1 MSRIFKTAASV
12 LALLLV
18 IAMALVGCGTQGGG
32 ETNSGAKTMGS
43 VKKIIE
49 AFDAKE
55 YEEAYE
61 LFAEKELDA
70 EQQASLV
77 ESLSERID
85 KAVSDYSND
94 EIALETAQQML
105 NAIQGFNLSKL
116 KTKLATSTS
125 ELSSLSTSK
134 TKYADGLIAFSK
146 LDWVTAIDCF
156 SKVVEKD
163 CYYADAVQRSD
174 EAVSKML
181 EDISSKIALQDYD
194 TALSFAEQLRSLRP
208 ANTEVV
214 AKITEINTAKAEL
227 ELEMQRQEA
236 MSAAQ
241 SSYDQGNYTEA
252 FDALDSFI
260 STHTGD
266 QEAIDAL
273 KKLKDDYVNL
283 IIPKADEA
291 MQKQEYLRALDML
304 NNAVS
309 VLPDQRFTSK
319 LDELNAVKPTYLCE
333 LSCANSQCYEIAEAG
348 KTYMSATGAEYSFDF
363 GNLFMLSCRDNYSG
377 KGFAKFFLNYN
388 YSTLKFTLDID
399 EETAQDASGTFKIIG
414 DGVVLKELKVSRQ
427 FAPMA
432 IELDVSN
439 VGWLEFEINDSTG
452 WVWIPFM
459 KCIISNA
466 YFEK

>member
-32 ETNSGAKTMGS
+32 ETNSGAKTTGS

-77 ESLSERID
+77 ESLSVRID

-194 TALSFAEQLRSLRP
+194 TALSLAEQLRSLRP

-273 KKLKDDYVNL
+273 KKLKDAYVNL

-304 NNAVS
+304 NNAIS

-333 LSCANSQCYEIAEAG
+333 LSCADDKEYYYAG
-348 KTYMSATGAEYSFDF
+348 PGKNYKSVTGVEYNYDF
-363 GNLFMLSCRDNYSG
+363 GNLFFLVNKQNTYSG
-377 KGFAKFFLNYN
+377 GYAKYFLNYS
-388 YSTLKFTLDID
+388 YKTICFTLDVG
-399 EETAQDASGTFKIIG
+399 EETAQGARGKFKIIG
-414 DGVVLKELKVSRQ
+414 DGEVLKELSISKQ
-427 FAPMA
+427 FSPTL

-439 VGWLEFEINDSTG
+439 VGWLTLEYTQPEKYSYAL
-452 WVWIPFM
+452 V
-459 KCIISNA
+459 IIA
-466 YFEK
+466 GGYLEK

>member
-1 MSRIFKTAASV
+1 MSKILKAAASA

-18 IAMALVGCGTQGGG
+18 IALTMVGCGTQGGG
-32 ETNSGAKTMGS
+32 ETNSGIKATGS

-55 YEEAYE
+55 YEEAYA

-70 EQQASLV
+70 DQQASLV

-85 KAVSDYSND
+85 KVVSDYSND

-105 NAIQGFNLSKL
+105 NAIQGFNLQKL

-134 TKYADGLIAFSK
+134 AKYDDGLIAFSK

-163 CYYADAVQRSD
+163 CNYADAVQRSD
-174 EAVSKML
+174 EAVTKML

-194 TALSFAEQLRSLRP
+194 TALSLAEQLRSLLP
-208 ANTEVV
+208 TNTEVV
-214 AKITEINTAKAEL
+214 TKIAEINTAKAEL
-227 ELEMQRQEA
+227 EHEKQRQEA

-252 FDALDSFI
+252 FDTLDRFI

-304 NNAVS
+304 NNAIS
-309 VLPDQRFTSK
+309 VLPDQRFTAK

-333 LSCANSQCYEIAEAG
+333 LSCANSQCYGIAEGG

-363 GNLFMLSCRDNYSG
+363 GNLFMLSCRDNYFG

-452 WVWIPFM
+452 RVWIPFM

>member
-32 ETNSGAKTMGS
+32 ETNSGAKTTGS

-77 ESLSERID
+77 ESLSVRID

-194 TALSFAEQLRSLRP
+194 TALSLAEQLRSLRP

-304 NNAVS
+304 NNAIL

-319 LDELNAVKPTYLCE
+319 LDELNAIKPTYLCE
-333 LSCANSQCYEIAEAG
+333 LSCADDKEYYYAG
-348 KTYMSATGAEYSFDF
+348 PGKNYKSVTGVEYNYDF
-363 GNLFMLSCRDNYSG
+363 GNLFFLVNKQYTYSG
-377 KGFAKFFLNYN
+377 GYAKYFLNYS
-388 YSTLKFTLDID
+388 YKTICFTLDVG
-399 EETAQDASGTFKIIG
+399 EETAQGARGKFKIIG
-414 DGVVLKELKVSRQ
+414 DGEVLKELSISKQ
-427 FAPMA
+427 FSPTL

-439 VGWLEFEINDSTG
+439 VGWLTLEYTQPEKYSYAL
-452 WVWIPFM
+452 V
-459 KCIISNA
+459 IIA
-466 YFEK
+466 GGYLEK